1 MFNINNDFLL
11 YDFEPEKLG
20 FRLRDFY
27 GKNFGPCAALD
38 FEVVIREDSF
48 NYWEIIFLCHKTKE
62 APEHFKRSSIQ
73 KNLTLKSV
81 IKLSVLINTKTK
93 IKEIFP
99 ILDSLCTTLKNMIDN
114 NQNEI

>member
-1 MFNINNDFLL
+1 MFNINDDFLL
-11 YDFEPEKLG
+11 YDFESDKLG

-27 GKNFGPCAALD
+27 GKNFGPSVALD
-38 FEVVIREDSF
+38 FDVVIREENF
-48 NYWEIIFLCHKTKE
+48 NCWEIIFLYQKNKK

-81 IKLSVLINTKTK
+81 IKLSVFIDTKTK
-93 IKEIFP
+93 IKELFP

-114 NQNEI
+114 NQDEI

>member
-1 MFNINNDFLL
+1 MFNIDKDFLL

-27 GKNFGPCAALD
+27 GKNFGSCAALD

-48 NYWEIIFLCHKTKE
+48 NYWEIIFLYQKIKR

-81 IKLSVLINTKTK
+81 IKLSVFIDTKTK
-93 IKEIFP
+93 IKDLFP

-114 NQNEI
+114 NQDEI